1 MTARSKGLLIL
12 GVSVAGIVLDQ
23 LSKVAARGL
32 LEGKPP
38 VRYLGGVLMF
48 RWVENPGAFLSLGA
62 SLSPATRTA
71 LFTVLVAVVL
81 GILVVSTIARHD
93 ASRGEAWA
101 VALVVAGGAGN
112 LIDRVLYGRVRDF
125 ANIAIGPVSTGIFNV
140 ADIAITAGGVVLLA
154 VLIANRPKKRKNAR

>member
-1 MTARSKGLLIL
+1 MTFRAKGLLLL
-12 GVSVAGIVLDQ
+12 GVSVAGVVLDQ
-23 LSKVAARGL
+23 VSKVALRGL

-38 VRYLGGVLMF
+38 FVYLGGVLTF

-62 SLSPATRTA
+62 SLSPAVRTA

-81 GILVVSTIARHD
+81 GMLVVSTLARHD
-93 ASRGEAWA
+93 ATRGEAWA

-125 ANIAIGPVSTGIFNV
+125 ANLKVGPLSTGVFNV
-140 ADIAITAGGVVLLA
+140 ADMAITAGGIVLLL
-154 VLIANRPKKRKNAR
+154 VLIANRPRKKSKS